1 MNGIQE
7 VSGSIPLISTN
18 HHKRMQKTVETTRFQ
33 RFFCLL
39 EKSFLGRFC
48 PLEFYSKIQGLR
60 GQKNE
65 ENQNE
70 SGRHDGRNLQ
80 GLSHFPENQRRGR
93 KDFADLFFP
102 PARRIKAY
110 GHSEGYCR
118 PEQAGLGKHDS
129 KHEGGRPFLE
139 HHKQLHPDE
148 AGKPPAAGAA
158 TPIDEKK
165 GQEAPKTP
173 ASTTP
178 KPADGKKEPEAPKAP
193 VDPLAKPTNEKKG
206 QEAPKTP
213 AGTTP
218 KPTDGKK
225 EPEAPKTPV
234 DPFAKPTNE
243 KKEPEA
249 PKTPA
254 DTPAKPADGKKEP
267 EAPKAPADPLAKPT
281 NEKKGQEAPK
291 APADTSA
298 KPADEKKGQEAPKA
312 PADTPAKP
320 ADGKKS
326 PVSDPS
332 KPKDEKEQEPRSPN
346 LRFVALSKIK
356 PLPGT
361 YVKDEPRKDYSGL
374 IADIKKNG
382 LQKPVILR
390 KSEKEDEFQLVDGF
404 HRCKALEQAGML
416 EVRADVYEISLAQA
430 SEYRKGHRDKPL
442 MPVPGKL
449 VPYPPEE
456 PAKADKAPEAPA
468 VGDEELPENLK
479 IPLTREGQPE
489 TVTTMKVAN
498 IRPFEGHPFA
508 VRDNKDMWDLVD
520 SIKKFGVLE
529 PVMVIP
535 HKDGGYE
542 MVSGHR
548 RMRACQLAGIEDIPV
563 IVRNLDRDEAII
575 SMVDSNLK
583 REEISPMEK
592 ARAYQMKTDAMKRK
606 MGRRTKEEI
615 AQDEALGIKR
625 INADEELAQ
634 QMGESPATI
643 QRYKTL
649 NKLVPELQDMVDKGK
664 IPVNTGADI
673 AQMKPKEQKVLA
685 DAIQKE
691 AKVPS
696 GTKAKE
702 LKKES
707 QAGSLTT
714 EKIVQAVAPTKREET
729 PPLKVTMLEEDLRPF
744 FPDKRTTIP
753 DVKQGIL
760 EGLKLRQ
767 TVMERQKAKA
777 AAGKTVKK
785 AETPVR

>member
-1 MNGIQE
+1 MADPKKN
-7 VSGSIPLISTN
+7 PLIGAF
-18 HHKRMQKTVETTRFQ
+18 RAPVP
-33 RFFCLL
+33 
-39 EKSFLGRFC
+39 G
-48 PLEFYSKIQGLR
+48 
-60 GQKNE
+60 
-65 ENQNE
+65 
-70 SGRHDGRNLQ
+70 
-80 GLSHFPENQRRGR
+80 
-93 KDFADLFFP
+93 AP
-102 PARRIKAY
+102 PGTPA
-110 GHSEGYCR
+110 
-118 PEQAGLGKHDS
+118 P
-129 KHEGGRPFLE
+129 P
-139 HHKQLHPDE
+139 E

-158 TPIDEKK
+158 KPIDEKK
-165 GQEAPKTP
+165 GQEAPK
-173 ASTTP
+173 A
-178 KPADGKKEPEAPKAP
+178 
-193 VDPLAKPTNEKKG
+193 
-206 QEAPKTP
+206 P

-225 EPEAPKTPV
+225 GPEAPK
-234 DPFAKPTNE
+234 A
-243 KKEPEA
+243 
-249 PKTPA
+249 PA
-254 DTPAKPADGKKEP
+254 DTSAKPADGKKEP
-267 EAPKAPADPLAKPT
+267 EAPKAPAAPLTKPT
-281 NEKKGQEAPK
+281 NEKKGQEAPKVPADTSAKPADGKKEPEAPKAPAGTTPKPTDGKKGPEAPK

-298 KPADEKKGQEAPKA
+298 KPADGKKEPEAPKAPAAPLTKPTNEKKGPEAPKA
-312 PADTPAKP
+312 PADTPAKPTNEKKGQEEPKAPTDASAKP

-332 KPKDEKEQEPRSPN
+332 KPKDEKEQEPRSPD

-416 EVRADVYEISLAQA
+416 EVRADVYEMSLAQA

-479 IPLTREGQPE
+479 IPLTKEGQPE

-548 RMRACQLAGIEDIPV
+548 RMRACQLAGIENIPV

-625 INADEELAQ
+625 MNADEELAQ
-634 QMGESPATI
+634 QVGESPATI

-649 NKLVPELQDMVDKGK
+649 NKLVPELQDLVDKGK

-691 AKVPS
+691 DKVPS

-714 EKIVQAVAPTKREET
+714 EKIEQAVAPTKREET

-767 TVMERQKAKA
+767 TVMERQKAKTA
-777 AAGKTVKK
+777 AAKK
-785 AETPVR
+785 ADTPVR

>member
-1 MNGIQE
+1 MADPKKN
-7 VSGSIPLISTN
+7 PLIGAF
-18 HHKRMQKTVETTRFQ
+18 RAPVP
-33 RFFCLL
+33 
-39 EKSFLGRFC
+39 G
-48 PLEFYSKIQGLR
+48 
-60 GQKNE
+60 
-65 ENQNE
+65 
-70 SGRHDGRNLQ
+70 
-80 GLSHFPENQRRGR
+80 
-93 KDFADLFFP
+93 AP
-102 PARRIKAY
+102 PDTPA
-110 GHSEGYCR
+110 
-118 PEQAGLGKHDS
+118 P
-129 KHEGGRPFLE
+129 P
-139 HHKQLHPDE
+139 E

-158 TPIDEKK
+158 KPIDEKK
-165 GQEAPKTP
+165 GQEAPK
-173 ASTTP
+173 A
-178 KPADGKKEPEAPKAP
+178 
-193 VDPLAKPTNEKKG
+193 
-206 QEAPKTP
+206 P

-225 EPEAPKTPV
+225 GPEAPK
-234 DPFAKPTNE
+234 AS
-243 KKEPEA
+243 
-249 PKTPA
+249 A
-254 DTPAKPADGKKEP
+254 DTSAKPADGKKEP
-267 EAPKAPADPLAKPT
+267 EAPKAPADPLTKPTNEKKGPEAPKAPADTPAKPT
-281 NEKKGQEAPK
+281 NEKKGQEEPK
-291 APADTSA
+291 APTDTS
-298 KPADEKKGQEAPKA
+298 
-312 PADTPAKP
+312 AKP

-332 KPKDEKEQEPRSPN
+332 KPKDEKEQEPRSPD

-416 EVRADVYEISLAQA
+416 EVRADVYEMSLAQA

-479 IPLTREGQPE
+479 IPLTKEGQPE

-548 RMRACQLAGIEDIPV
+548 RMRACQLAGIENIPV

-625 INADEELAQ
+625 MNADEELAQ
-634 QMGESPATI
+634 QVGESPATI

-649 NKLVPELQDMVDKGK
+649 NKLVPELQDLVDEGK

-691 AKVPS
+691 DKVPS

-714 EKIVQAVAPTKREET
+714 EKIEQAVAPTKREET

-785 AETPVR
+785 AETPTR

>member
-1 MNGIQE
+1 MADPKKN
-7 VSGSIPLISTN
+7 PLIGAF
-18 HHKRMQKTVETTRFQ
+18 RAPVP
-33 RFFCLL
+33 
-39 EKSFLGRFC
+39 G
-48 PLEFYSKIQGLR
+48 
-60 GQKNE
+60 
-65 ENQNE
+65 
-70 SGRHDGRNLQ
+70 
-80 GLSHFPENQRRGR
+80 
-93 KDFADLFFP
+93 AP
-102 PARRIKAY
+102 PDTPA
-110 GHSEGYCR
+110 
-118 PEQAGLGKHDS
+118 P
-129 KHEGGRPFLE
+129 P
-139 HHKQLHPDE
+139 E

-158 TPIDEKK
+158 KPIDEKK
-165 GQEAPKTP
+165 GQEAPKAP
-173 ASTTP
+173 AGTTP

-193 VDPLAKPTNEKKG
+193 
-206 QEAPKTP
+206 
-213 AGTTP
+213 
-218 KPTDGKK
+218 
-225 EPEAPKTPV
+225 
-234 DPFAKPTNE
+234 
-243 KKEPEA
+243 
-249 PKTPA
+249 A
-254 DTPAKPADGKKEP
+254 DTSAKPADGKKEP
-267 EAPKAPADPLAKPT
+267 EAPKAPADPLTKPT
-281 NEKKGQEAPK
+281 NEKKGPEAPK

-298 KPADEKKGQEAPKA
+298 KPADGKKEPEAPKAPADPLTKPTNEKKGPEAPKAPADTSAKPADGKKGQEAPKA
-312 PADTPAKP
+312 PADTPAKPTNEKKGQEEPKAPTDTSAKP

-332 KPKDEKEQEPRSPN
+332 KPKDEKEQEPRSPD

-416 EVRADVYEISLAQA
+416 EVRADVYEMSLAQA

-479 IPLTREGQPE
+479 IPLTKEGQPE

-548 RMRACQLAGIEDIPV
+548 RMRACQLAGIENIPV

-625 INADEELAQ
+625 MNADEELAQ

-649 NKLVPELQDMVDKGK
+649 NKLVPELQDLVDEGK

-785 AETPVR
+785 AETPTR

>member
-1 MNGIQE
+1 MADPKKN
-7 VSGSIPLISTN
+7 PLIGAF
-18 HHKRMQKTVETTRFQ
+18 RAPVP
-33 RFFCLL
+33 
-39 EKSFLGRFC
+39 G
-48 PLEFYSKIQGLR
+48 
-60 GQKNE
+60 
-65 ENQNE
+65 
-70 SGRHDGRNLQ
+70 
-80 GLSHFPENQRRGR
+80 
-93 KDFADLFFP
+93 AP
-102 PARRIKAY
+102 PGTPA
-110 GHSEGYCR
+110 
-118 PEQAGLGKHDS
+118 P
-129 KHEGGRPFLE
+129 P
-139 HHKQLHPDE
+139 E
-148 AGKPPAAGAA
+148 AGNPPAAGAA
-158 TPIDEKK
+158 KPIDEKK
-165 GQEAPKTP
+165 GQEAPK
-173 ASTTP
+173 A
-178 KPADGKKEPEAPKAP
+178 
-193 VDPLAKPTNEKKG
+193 
-206 QEAPKTP
+206 P

-225 EPEAPKTPV
+225 GPEAPK
-234 DPFAKPTNE
+234 AS
-243 KKEPEA
+243 
-249 PKTPA
+249 A
-254 DTPAKPADGKKEP
+254 DTSAKPADGKKEP
-267 EAPKAPADPLAKPT
+267 EAPKAPADPLTKPTNEKKGPEAPKAPADTPAKPT
-281 NEKKGQEAPK
+281 NEKKGQEEPK
-291 APADTSA
+291 APTDAS
-298 KPADEKKGQEAPKA
+298 
-312 PADTPAKP
+312 AKP

-332 KPKDEKEQEPRSPN
+332 KPKDEKEQEPRSPD

-416 EVRADVYEISLAQA
+416 EVRADVYEMSLAQA

-479 IPLTREGQPE
+479 IPLTKEGQPE

-548 RMRACQLAGIEDIPV
+548 RMRACQLAGIENIPV

-625 INADEELAQ
+625 MNADEELAQ
-634 QMGESPATI
+634 QVGESPATI

-649 NKLVPELQDMVDKGK
+649 NKLVPELQDLVDKGK

-691 AKVPS
+691 DKVPS

-714 EKIVQAVAPTKREET
+714 EKIEQAVAPTKREET

-767 TVMERQKAKA
+767 TVMERQKAKTA
-777 AAGKTVKK
+777 AAKK
-785 AETPVR
+785 ADTPVR

>member
-1 MNGIQE
+1 MADPKKN
-7 VSGSIPLISTN
+7 PLIGAF
-18 HHKRMQKTVETTRFQ
+18 RAPVP
-33 RFFCLL
+33 
-39 EKSFLGRFC
+39 G
-48 PLEFYSKIQGLR
+48 
-60 GQKNE
+60 
-65 ENQNE
+65 
-70 SGRHDGRNLQ
+70 
-80 GLSHFPENQRRGR
+80 
-93 KDFADLFFP
+93 AP
-102 PARRIKAY
+102 PDTPA
-110 GHSEGYCR
+110 
-118 PEQAGLGKHDS
+118 P
-129 KHEGGRPFLE
+129 P
-139 HHKQLHPDE
+139 E

-158 TPIDEKK
+158 KPIDEKK
-165 GQEAPKTP
+165 GQEAPKAP
-173 ASTTP
+173 AGTTP

-193 VDPLAKPTNEKKG
+193 
-206 QEAPKTP
+206 
-213 AGTTP
+213 
-218 KPTDGKK
+218 
-225 EPEAPKTPV
+225 
-234 DPFAKPTNE
+234 
-243 KKEPEA
+243 
-249 PKTPA
+249 A
-254 DTPAKPADGKKEP
+254 DTSAKPADGKKEP
-267 EAPKAPADPLAKPT
+267 EAPKAPAGTTPKPT
-281 NEKKGQEAPK
+281 DGKKGPEAPK

-298 KPADEKKGQEAPKA
+298 KPADGKKEPEAPTAPADPLTKPTNEKKGQEEPKA
-312 PADTPAKP
+312 PTDTSAKP

-332 KPKDEKEQEPRSPN
+332 KPKDEKEQEPRSPD

-416 EVRADVYEISLAQA
+416 EVRADVYEMSLAQA

-479 IPLTREGQPE
+479 IPLTKEGQPE

-535 HKDGGYE
+535 HKDGGSE

-548 RMRACQLAGIEDIPV
+548 RMRACQLAGIENIPV

-625 INADEELAQ
+625 MNADEELAQ
-634 QMGESPATI
+634 QVGESPATI

-649 NKLVPELQDMVDKGK
+649 NKLVPELQDLVDKGK

-691 AKVPS
+691 DKVPS

-714 EKIVQAVAPTKREET
+714 EKIEQAVAPTKREET

-767 TVMERQKAKA
+767 TVMERQKAKTA
-777 AAGKTVKK
+777 AAKK
-785 AETPVR
+785 ADTPVR

>member
-1 MNGIQE
+1 MADPKKN
-7 VSGSIPLISTN
+7 PLIGAF
-18 HHKRMQKTVETTRFQ
+18 RAPVP
-33 RFFCLL
+33 
-39 EKSFLGRFC
+39 G
-48 PLEFYSKIQGLR
+48 
-60 GQKNE
+60 
-65 ENQNE
+65 
-70 SGRHDGRNLQ
+70 
-80 GLSHFPENQRRGR
+80 
-93 KDFADLFFP
+93 AP
-102 PARRIKAY
+102 PDTPA
-110 GHSEGYCR
+110 
-118 PEQAGLGKHDS
+118 P
-129 KHEGGRPFLE
+129 P
-139 HHKQLHPDE
+139 E

-158 TPIDEKK
+158 KPIDEKK
-165 GQEAPKTP
+165 GQEAPKAP
-173 ASTTP
+173 AGTTP

-193 VDPLAKPTNEKKG
+193 ADTSAKPADGKKEP
-206 QEAPKTP
+206 EAPKAP

-225 EPEAPKTPV
+225 GPEAPK
-234 DPFAKPTNE
+234 A
-243 KKEPEA
+243 
-249 PKTPA
+249 PA
-254 DTPAKPADGKKEP
+254 DTSAKPADGKKEP
-267 EAPKAPADPLAKPT
+267 EAPKAPADPHTKPT
-281 NEKKGQEAPK
+281 NEKKGPEAPK

-298 KPADEKKGQEAPKA
+298 KPADGKKGQEAPKA
-312 PADTPAKP
+312 PADTPAKPTNEKKGQEEPKAPTDTSAKP

-332 KPKDEKEQEPRSPN
+332 KPKDEKEQEPRSPD

-416 EVRADVYEISLAQA
+416 EVRADVYEMSLAQA

-479 IPLTREGQPE
+479 IPLTKEGQPE

-548 RMRACQLAGIEDIPV
+548 RMRACQLAGIENIPV

-625 INADEELAQ
+625 MNADEELAQ

-649 NKLVPELQDMVDKGK
+649 NKLVPELQDLVDEGK

-714 EKIVQAVAPTKREET
+714 EKIVQAVAPTKREEM

-785 AETPVR
+785 AETPTR

>member
-1 MNGIQE
+1 MADPKKN
-7 VSGSIPLISTN
+7 PLIGAF
-18 HHKRMQKTVETTRFQ
+18 RAPVP
-33 RFFCLL
+33 
-39 EKSFLGRFC
+39 G
-48 PLEFYSKIQGLR
+48 
-60 GQKNE
+60 
-65 ENQNE
+65 
-70 SGRHDGRNLQ
+70 
-80 GLSHFPENQRRGR
+80 
-93 KDFADLFFP
+93 AP
-102 PARRIKAY
+102 PGTPA
-110 GHSEGYCR
+110 
-118 PEQAGLGKHDS
+118 P
-129 KHEGGRPFLE
+129 P
-139 HHKQLHPDE
+139 E
-148 AGKPPAAGAA
+148 AGKPPAAEAA
-158 TPIDEKK
+158 KPLDEKK
-165 GQEAPKTP
+165 GPEVTKAPTDAPAKPTAGKKEPETLKRSTDTP
-173 ASTTP
+173 AKPTDEKKGPENP
-178 KPADGKKEPEAPKAP
+178 KAPVDAPTKPNDGKKEPEVSKVPADTPAKPASEKNGPEAPKAP
-193 VDPLAKPTNEKKG
+193 VD
-206 QEAPKTP
+206 
-213 AGTTP
+213 
-218 KPTDGKK
+218 
-225 EPEAPKTPV
+225 
-234 DPFAKPTNE
+234 
-243 KKEPEA
+243 
-249 PKTPA
+249 
-254 DTPAKPADGKKEP
+254 
-267 EAPKAPADPLAKPT
+267 
-281 NEKKGQEAPK
+281 
-291 APADTSA
+291 TSA
-298 KPADEKKGQEAPKA
+298 KPAGDKKEPEVPKPTTDDPVKPTTEKKESSEPPKA
-312 PADTPAKP
+312 PKEEPAKP
-320 ADGKKS
+320 KEAKKAPEEKGADKK
-326 PVSDPS
+326 
-332 KPKDEKEQEPRSPN
+332 EPDKGPE

-361 YVKDEPRKDYSGL
+361 YVKDEPRKDYSSL
-374 IADIKKNG
+374 IADIQKNG
-382 LQKPVILR
+382 LKNPVILR
-390 KSEKEDEFQLVDGF
+390 QSEKEGEFQLVDGF

-416 EVRADVYEISLAQA
+416 GVRADVYEMTLVQA
-430 SEYRKGHRDKPL
+430 NEYRRGHREKPL

-456 PAKADKAPEAPA
+456 PAKADKTPEAPA
-468 VGDEELPENLK
+468 VEDEELPENLK
-479 IPLTREGQPE
+479 IPLIKEGQPE

-615 AQDEALGIKR
+615 VQDEAMGIKR
-625 INADEELAQ
+625 MNADEELAQ
-634 QMGESPATI
+634 QVGESPATI

-649 NKLVPELQDMVDKGK
+649 NKLVPELQDMVDEGK

-673 AQMKPKEQKVLA
+673 AQMKPAEQKVLA
-685 DAIQKE
+685 DVIQKE

-702 LKKES
+702 LKAES
-707 QAGSLTT
+707 KAGKLTT
-714 EKIVQAVAPTKREET
+714 EKIEQAVAPTKREEM

-767 TVMERQKAKA
+767 IALERQKAKA
-777 AAGKTVKK
+777 AAAKK
-785 AETPVR
+785 ADTPVR

>member
-1 MNGIQE
+1 MADPKKN
-7 VSGSIPLISTN
+7 PLIGAF
-18 HHKRMQKTVETTRFQ
+18 RAPVP
-33 RFFCLL
+33 
-39 EKSFLGRFC
+39 G
-48 PLEFYSKIQGLR
+48 
-60 GQKNE
+60 
-65 ENQNE
+65 
-70 SGRHDGRNLQ
+70 
-80 GLSHFPENQRRGR
+80 
-93 KDFADLFFP
+93 AP
-102 PARRIKAY
+102 PGTPA
-110 GHSEGYCR
+110 
-118 PEQAGLGKHDS
+118 P
-129 KHEGGRPFLE
+129 P
-139 HHKQLHPDE
+139 E

-158 TPIDEKK
+158 KPIDEKK
-165 GQEAPKTP
+165 GQEAPKAP
-173 ASTTP
+173 AGTTP
-178 KPADGKKEPEAPKAP
+178 KPTDGKKGPEAPKASADTSAKPADGKKEPEAPKAP
-193 VDPLAKPTNEKKG
+193 AAPLTKPTNEKKG
-206 QEAPKTP
+206 QEAPKVPADTSAKPADGKKEPEAPKAP

-225 EPEAPKTPV
+225 GPEAPK
-234 DPFAKPTNE
+234 A
-243 KKEPEA
+243 
-249 PKTPA
+249 PA
-254 DTPAKPADGKKEP
+254 DTSAKPADGKKEP
-267 EAPKAPADPLAKPT
+267 EAPKAPADPLTKPTNEKKGPEAPKAPADTPAKPT
-281 NEKKGQEAPK
+281 NEKKGQEEPK
-291 APADTSA
+291 APTDAS
-298 KPADEKKGQEAPKA
+298 
-312 PADTPAKP
+312 AKP

-332 KPKDEKEQEPRSPN
+332 KPKDEKEQEPRSPD

-416 EVRADVYEISLAQA
+416 EVRADVYEMSLAQA

-479 IPLTREGQPE
+479 IPLTKEGQPE

-548 RMRACQLAGIEDIPV
+548 RMRACQLAGIENIPV

-625 INADEELAQ
+625 MNADEELAQ
-634 QMGESPATI
+634 QVGESPATI

-649 NKLVPELQDMVDKGK
+649 NKLVPELQDLVDKGK

-691 AKVPS
+691 DKVPS

-714 EKIVQAVAPTKREET
+714 EKIEQAVAPTKREET

-767 TVMERQKAKA
+767 TVMERQKAKTA
-777 AAGKTVKK
+777 AAKK
-785 AETPVR
+785 ADTPVR

>member
-1 MNGIQE
+1 MADPKKN
-7 VSGSIPLISTN
+7 PLIGAF
-18 HHKRMQKTVETTRFQ
+18 RAPVP
-33 RFFCLL
+33 
-39 EKSFLGRFC
+39 G
-48 PLEFYSKIQGLR
+48 
-60 GQKNE
+60 
-65 ENQNE
+65 
-70 SGRHDGRNLQ
+70 
-80 GLSHFPENQRRGR
+80 
-93 KDFADLFFP
+93 AP
-102 PARRIKAY
+102 PGTPA
-110 GHSEGYCR
+110 
-118 PEQAGLGKHDS
+118 P
-129 KHEGGRPFLE
+129 P
-139 HHKQLHPDE
+139 E

-158 TPIDEKK
+158 KPIDEKK
-165 GQEAPKTP
+165 GQEAPK
-173 ASTTP
+173 A
-178 KPADGKKEPEAPKAP
+178 
-193 VDPLAKPTNEKKG
+193 
-206 QEAPKTP
+206 P

-225 EPEAPKTPV
+225 GP
-234 DPFAKPTNE
+234 
-243 KKEPEA
+243 
-249 PKTPA
+249 
-254 DTPAKPADGKKEP
+254 
-267 EAPKAPADPLAKPT
+267 
-281 NEKKGQEAPK
+281 EAPK

-298 KPADEKKGQEAPKA
+298 KPADGKKGQEAPKA
-312 PADTPAKP
+312 PADTPAKPTNEKKGQEEPKAPTDTSAKP

-332 KPKDEKEQEPRSPN
+332 KPKDEKEQEPRSPD

-416 EVRADVYEISLAQA
+416 EVRADVYEMSLAQA

-479 IPLTREGQPE
+479 IPLTKEGQPE

-548 RMRACQLAGIEDIPV
+548 RMRACQLAGIENIPV

-625 INADEELAQ
+625 MNADEELAQ
-634 QMGESPATI
+634 QVGESPATI

-649 NKLVPELQDMVDKGK
+649 NKLVPELQDLVDKGK

-691 AKVPS
+691 DKVPS

-714 EKIVQAVAPTKREET
+714 EKIEQAVAPTKREET

-767 TVMERQKAKA
+767 TVMERQKAKTA
-777 AAGKTVKK
+777 AAKK
-785 AETPVR
+785 ADTPVR

>member
-1 MNGIQE
+1 MADPKKN
-7 VSGSIPLISTN
+7 PLIGAF
-18 HHKRMQKTVETTRFQ
+18 RAPVP
-33 RFFCLL
+33 
-39 EKSFLGRFC
+39 G
-48 PLEFYSKIQGLR
+48 
-60 GQKNE
+60 
-65 ENQNE
+65 
-70 SGRHDGRNLQ
+70 
-80 GLSHFPENQRRGR
+80 
-93 KDFADLFFP
+93 AP
-102 PARRIKAY
+102 PDTPA
-110 GHSEGYCR
+110 
-118 PEQAGLGKHDS
+118 P
-129 KHEGGRPFLE
+129 P
-139 HHKQLHPDE
+139 E

-158 TPIDEKK
+158 KPIDEKK
-165 GQEAPKTP
+165 GQEAPKAP
-173 ASTTP
+173 AGTTP

-193 VDPLAKPTNEKKG
+193 ADTSAKPADGKKEP
-206 QEAPKTP
+206 EAPKAP

-225 EPEAPKTPV
+225 GPEAPK
-234 DPFAKPTNE
+234 A
-243 KKEPEA
+243 
-249 PKTPA
+249 PA
-254 DTPAKPADGKKEP
+254 DTSAKPADGKKEP
-267 EAPKAPADPLAKPT
+267 EAPKAPADPLTKPT
-281 NEKKGQEAPK
+281 NEKKGQEEPK
-291 APADTSA
+291 APTDTS
-298 KPADEKKGQEAPKA
+298 
-312 PADTPAKP
+312 AKP

-332 KPKDEKEQEPRSPN
+332 KPKDEKEQEPRSPD

-416 EVRADVYEISLAQA
+416 EVRADVYEMSLAQA

-479 IPLTREGQPE
+479 IPLTKEGQPE

-548 RMRACQLAGIEDIPV
+548 RMRACQLAGIENIPV

-625 INADEELAQ
+625 MNADEELAQ

-649 NKLVPELQDMVDKGK
+649 NKLVPELQDLVDEGK

-714 EKIVQAVAPTKREET
+714 EKIVQAVAPTKREEM

-785 AETPVR
+785 AETPTR

>member
-1 MNGIQE
+1 MADPKKN
-7 VSGSIPLISTN
+7 PLIGAF
-18 HHKRMQKTVETTRFQ
+18 RAPVP
-33 RFFCLL
+33 
-39 EKSFLGRFC
+39 G
-48 PLEFYSKIQGLR
+48 
-60 GQKNE
+60 
-65 ENQNE
+65 
-70 SGRHDGRNLQ
+70 
-80 GLSHFPENQRRGR
+80 
-93 KDFADLFFP
+93 AP
-102 PARRIKAY
+102 PGTPA
-110 GHSEGYCR
+110 
-118 PEQAGLGKHDS
+118 P
-129 KHEGGRPFLE
+129 P
-139 HHKQLHPDE
+139 E

-158 TPIDEKK
+158 KPIDEKK
-165 GQEAPKTP
+165 GQEAPKAP
-173 ASTTP
+173 AGTTP

-193 VDPLAKPTNEKKG
+193 
-206 QEAPKTP
+206 
-213 AGTTP
+213 
-218 KPTDGKK
+218 
-225 EPEAPKTPV
+225 
-234 DPFAKPTNE
+234 
-243 KKEPEA
+243 
-249 PKTPA
+249 A
-254 DTPAKPADGKKEP
+254 DTSAKPADGKKEP
-267 EAPKAPADPLAKPT
+267 EAPKAPADPLTKPTNEKKGPEAPKAPADTPAKPT
-281 NEKKGQEAPK
+281 NEKKGQEEPK
-291 APADTSA
+291 APTDAS
-298 KPADEKKGQEAPKA
+298 
-312 PADTPAKP
+312 AKP

-332 KPKDEKEQEPRSPN
+332 KPKDEKEQEPRSPD

-416 EVRADVYEISLAQA
+416 EVRADVYEMSLAQA

-479 IPLTREGQPE
+479 IPLTKEGQPE

-548 RMRACQLAGIEDIPV
+548 RMRACQLAGIENIPV

-625 INADEELAQ
+625 MNADEELAQ

-649 NKLVPELQDMVDKGK
+649 NKLVPELQDLVDEGK

-714 EKIVQAVAPTKREET
+714 EKIVQAVAPTKREEM

-785 AETPVR
+785 AETPTR

>member
-1 MNGIQE
+1 MADPKKN
-7 VSGSIPLISTN
+7 PLIGAF
-18 HHKRMQKTVETTRFQ
+18 RAPVP
-33 RFFCLL
+33 
-39 EKSFLGRFC
+39 G
-48 PLEFYSKIQGLR
+48 
-60 GQKNE
+60 
-65 ENQNE
+65 
-70 SGRHDGRNLQ
+70 
-80 GLSHFPENQRRGR
+80 
-93 KDFADLFFP
+93 AP
-102 PARRIKAY
+102 PDTPA
-110 GHSEGYCR
+110 
-118 PEQAGLGKHDS
+118 P
-129 KHEGGRPFLE
+129 P
-139 HHKQLHPDE
+139 E

-158 TPIDEKK
+158 KPIDEKK
-165 GQEAPKTP
+165 GQEAPKAP
-173 ASTTP
+173 AGTTP

-193 VDPLAKPTNEKKG
+193 
-206 QEAPKTP
+206 
-213 AGTTP
+213 
-218 KPTDGKK
+218 
-225 EPEAPKTPV
+225 
-234 DPFAKPTNE
+234 
-243 KKEPEA
+243 
-249 PKTPA
+249 A
-254 DTPAKPADGKKEP
+254 DTSAKPADGKKEP
-267 EAPKAPADPLAKPT
+267 EAPKAPAGTTPKPT
-281 NEKKGQEAPK
+281 DGKKGPEAPK

-298 KPADEKKGQEAPKA
+298 KPADGKKGQEAPKA
-312 PADTPAKP
+312 PADTPAKPTNEKKGQEEPKAPTDTSAKP

-332 KPKDEKEQEPRSPN
+332 KPKDEKEQEPRSPD

-416 EVRADVYEISLAQA
+416 EVRADVYEMSLAQA

-479 IPLTREGQPE
+479 IPLTKEGQPE

-548 RMRACQLAGIEDIPV
+548 RMRACQLAGIENIPV

-625 INADEELAQ
+625 MNADEELAQ
-634 QMGESPATI
+634 QVGESPATI

-649 NKLVPELQDMVDKGK
+649 NKLVPELQDLVDEGK

-714 EKIVQAVAPTKREET
+714 EKIVQAVAPTKREEM

-785 AETPVR
+785 AETPTR

>member
-1 MNGIQE
+1 MADPKKN
-7 VSGSIPLISTN
+7 PLIGAF
-18 HHKRMQKTVETTRFQ
+18 RAPVP
-33 RFFCLL
+33 
-39 EKSFLGRFC
+39 G
-48 PLEFYSKIQGLR
+48 
-60 GQKNE
+60 
-65 ENQNE
+65 
-70 SGRHDGRNLQ
+70 
-80 GLSHFPENQRRGR
+80 
-93 KDFADLFFP
+93 AP
-102 PARRIKAY
+102 PDTPA
-110 GHSEGYCR
+110 
-118 PEQAGLGKHDS
+118 P
-129 KHEGGRPFLE
+129 P
-139 HHKQLHPDE
+139 E

-158 TPIDEKK
+158 KPIDEKK
-165 GQEAPKTP
+165 GQEAPKAP
-173 ASTTP
+173 AGTTP

-193 VDPLAKPTNEKKG
+193 ADTSAKPADGKKGQEAPKASADTPAKPTNEKKG
-206 QEAPKTP
+206 QE
-213 AGTTP
+213 
-218 KPTDGKK
+218 
-225 EPEAPKTPV
+225 E
-234 DPFAKPTNE
+234 
-243 KKEPEA
+243 
-249 PKTPA
+249 
-254 DTPAKPADGKKEP
+254 
-267 EAPKAPADPLAKPT
+267 PKAPT
-281 NEKKGQEAPK
+281 
-291 APADTSA
+291 DTS
-298 KPADEKKGQEAPKA
+298 
-312 PADTPAKP
+312 AKP

-332 KPKDEKEQEPRSPN
+332 KPKDEKEQEPRSPD

-416 EVRADVYEISLAQA
+416 EVRADVYEMSLAQA

-479 IPLTREGQPE
+479 IPLTKEGQPE

-548 RMRACQLAGIEDIPV
+548 RMRACQLAGIENIPV

-649 NKLVPELQDMVDKGK
+649 NKLVPELQDLVDEGK

-714 EKIVQAVAPTKREET
+714 EKIVQAVAPTKREEM

-785 AETPVR
+785 AETPTR

>member
-1 MNGIQE
+1 MADPKKN
-7 VSGSIPLISTN
+7 PLIGAF
-18 HHKRMQKTVETTRFQ
+18 RAPVP
-33 RFFCLL
+33 
-39 EKSFLGRFC
+39 G
-48 PLEFYSKIQGLR
+48 
-60 GQKNE
+60 
-65 ENQNE
+65 
-70 SGRHDGRNLQ
+70 
-80 GLSHFPENQRRGR
+80 
-93 KDFADLFFP
+93 AP
-102 PARRIKAY
+102 PDTPA
-110 GHSEGYCR
+110 
-118 PEQAGLGKHDS
+118 P
-129 KHEGGRPFLE
+129 P
-139 HHKQLHPDE
+139 E

-213 AGTTP
+213 AGTIP

-615 AQDEALGIKR
+615 AQDEAMGIKR
-625 INADEELAQ
+625 MSADEELAQ
-634 QMGESPATI
+634 QVGESPATI

-649 NKLVPELQDMVDKGK
+649 NKLVPELQDLVDKGK

-691 AKVPS
+691 DKVPS

-714 EKIVQAVAPTKREET
+714 EKIEQAVAPTKREET

-777 AAGKTVKK
+777 AAGKNVKK

>member
-1 MNGIQE
+1 MADPKKN
-7 VSGSIPLISTN
+7 PLIGAF
-18 HHKRMQKTVETTRFQ
+18 RAPVP
-33 RFFCLL
+33 
-39 EKSFLGRFC
+39 G
-48 PLEFYSKIQGLR
+48 
-60 GQKNE
+60 
-65 ENQNE
+65 
-70 SGRHDGRNLQ
+70 
-80 GLSHFPENQRRGR
+80 
-93 KDFADLFFP
+93 AP
-102 PARRIKAY
+102 PDTPA
-110 GHSEGYCR
+110 
-118 PEQAGLGKHDS
+118 P
-129 KHEGGRPFLE
+129 P
-139 HHKQLHPDE
+139 E

-158 TPIDEKK
+158 KPIDEKK
-165 GQEAPKTP
+165 GQEAPKAP
-173 ASTTP
+173 AGTTP

-193 VDPLAKPTNEKKG
+193 ADTSAKPADGKKEP
-206 QEAPKTP
+206 EAPKAP

-225 EPEAPKTPV
+225 GPEAPK
-234 DPFAKPTNE
+234 A
-243 KKEPEA
+243 
-249 PKTPA
+249 PA
-254 DTPAKPADGKKEP
+254 DTSAKPADGKKEP
-267 EAPKAPADPLAKPT
+267 EAPKAPADPLTKPT
-281 NEKKGQEAPK
+281 NEKKGPEAPK

-298 KPADEKKGQEAPKA
+298 KPADGKKGQEAPKA
-312 PADTPAKP
+312 PADTPAKPTNEKKGQEEPKAPTDTSAKP

-332 KPKDEKEQEPRSPN
+332 KPKDEKEQEPRSPD

-416 EVRADVYEISLAQA
+416 EVRADVYEMSLAQA
-430 SEYRKGHRDKPL
+430 SEYSKGHRDKPL

-479 IPLTREGQPE
+479 IPLTKEGQPE

-548 RMRACQLAGIEDIPV
+548 RMRACQLAGIENIPV

-625 INADEELAQ
+625 MNADEELAQ

-649 NKLVPELQDMVDKGK
+649 NKLVPELQDLVDEGK

-714 EKIVQAVAPTKREET
+714 EKIVQAVAPTKREEM

-785 AETPVR
+785 AETPTR

>member
-1 MNGIQE
+1 MADPKKN
-7 VSGSIPLISTN
+7 PLIGAF
-18 HHKRMQKTVETTRFQ
+18 RAPVP
-33 RFFCLL
+33 
-39 EKSFLGRFC
+39 G
-48 PLEFYSKIQGLR
+48 
-60 GQKNE
+60 
-65 ENQNE
+65 
-70 SGRHDGRNLQ
+70 
-80 GLSHFPENQRRGR
+80 
-93 KDFADLFFP
+93 AP
-102 PARRIKAY
+102 PDTPA
-110 GHSEGYCR
+110 
-118 PEQAGLGKHDS
+118 P
-129 KHEGGRPFLE
+129 P
-139 HHKQLHPDE
+139 E

-158 TPIDEKK
+158 KPIDEKK
-165 GQEAPKTP
+165 GQEAPKAP
-173 ASTTP
+173 AGTTP

-193 VDPLAKPTNEKKG
+193 
-206 QEAPKTP
+206 
-213 AGTTP
+213 
-218 KPTDGKK
+218 
-225 EPEAPKTPV
+225 
-234 DPFAKPTNE
+234 
-243 KKEPEA
+243 
-249 PKTPA
+249 A
-254 DTPAKPADGKKEP
+254 DTSAKPADGKKEP
-267 EAPKAPADPLAKPT
+267 EAPKAPAGTTPKPT
-281 NEKKGQEAPK
+281 DGKKGPEAPK

-298 KPADEKKGQEAPKA
+298 KPADGKKGQEAPKA
-312 PADTPAKP
+312 PADTPAKPTNEKKGQEEPKAPTDTSAKP

-332 KPKDEKEQEPRSPN
+332 KPKDEKEQEPRSPD

-416 EVRADVYEISLAQA
+416 EVRADVYEMSLAQA

-479 IPLTREGQPE
+479 IPLTKEGQPE

-548 RMRACQLAGIEDIPV
+548 RMRACQLAGIENIPV

-625 INADEELAQ
+625 MNADEELAQ

-649 NKLVPELQDMVDKGK
+649 NKLVPELQDLVDEGK

-696 GTKAKE
+696 GTKAKK

-714 EKIVQAVAPTKREET
+714 EKIVQAVAPTKREEM

-785 AETPVR
+785 AETPTR

>member
-1 MNGIQE
+1 MVDTKKN
-7 VSGSIPLISTN
+7 PLIGAF
-18 HHKRMQKTVETTRFQ
+18 RAPVP
-33 RFFCLL
+33 
-39 EKSFLGRFC
+39 G
-48 PLEFYSKIQGLR
+48 
-60 GQKNE
+60 
-65 ENQNE
+65 
-70 SGRHDGRNLQ
+70 
-80 GLSHFPENQRRGR
+80 
-93 KDFADLFFP
+93 AP
-102 PARRIKAY
+102 PDTPAPP
-110 GHSEGYCR
+110 GTE
-118 PEQAGLGKHDS
+118 
-129 KHEGGRPFLE
+129 
-139 HHKQLHPDE
+139 
-148 AGKPPAAGAA
+148 KPPADGA
-158 TPIDEKK
+158 TKPIDEKKGPEVPKVPADTPAKSTDGKK
-165 GQEAPKTP
+165 GQEAPK
-173 ASTTP
+173 A
-178 KPADGKKEPEAPKAP
+178 PADAP
-193 VDPLAKPTNEKKG
+193 AKPTNGKKG
-206 QEAPKTP
+206 
-213 AGTTP
+213 
-218 KPTDGKK
+218 
-225 EPEAPKTPV
+225 PEAPKTP
-234 DPFAKPTNE
+234 T
-243 KKEPEA
+243 
-249 PKTPA
+249 

-267 EAPKAPADPLAKPT
+267 ETPKTPTDTPAKPDDG
-281 NEKKGQEAPK
+281 KKGP
-291 APADTSA
+291 
-298 KPADEKKGQEAPKA
+298 EAPKA

-320 ADGKKS
+320 AEGKKE
-326 PVSDPS
+326 PEAPKVPAGAPADKKQVSG
-332 KPKDEKEQEPRSPN
+332 KPRDEKGQEAPPQN

-374 IADIKKNG
+374 IADIQKNG

-390 KSEKEDEFQLVDGF
+390 KSEKEDEFQLIDGF

-416 EVRADVYEISLAQA
+416 EVRADVYEMSLAQA

-442 MPVPGKL
+442 MPIPGKL

-479 IPLTREGQPE
+479 IPLTKEGQPE

-548 RMRACQLAGIEDIPV
+548 RMRACQLAGIENIPV

-615 AQDEALGIKR
+615 AQDKSLGIKR
-625 INADEELAQ
+625 MNADEELAQ
-634 QMGESPATI
+634 QVGESPATI

-649 NKLVPELQDMVDKGK
+649 DKLVPELQDMVDVGK

-685 DAIQKE
+685 DAIAKE
-691 AKVPS
+691 GGTVPS

-707 QAGSLTT
+707 QAGNLTA
-714 EKIVQAVAPTKREET
+714 EKIEQAVAPTKREET

-767 TVMERQKAKA
+767 TVIERQKAKA
-777 AAGKTVKK
+777 AAGKNVKK

>member
-1 MNGIQE
+1 MADPKKN
-7 VSGSIPLISTN
+7 PLIGAF
-18 HHKRMQKTVETTRFQ
+18 RAPVP
-33 RFFCLL
+33 
-39 EKSFLGRFC
+39 G
-48 PLEFYSKIQGLR
+48 
-60 GQKNE
+60 
-65 ENQNE
+65 
-70 SGRHDGRNLQ
+70 
-80 GLSHFPENQRRGR
+80 
-93 KDFADLFFP
+93 AP
-102 PARRIKAY
+102 PDTPA
-110 GHSEGYCR
+110 
-118 PEQAGLGKHDS
+118 P
-129 KHEGGRPFLE
+129 P
-139 HHKQLHPDE
+139 E

-158 TPIDEKK
+158 KPIDEKK
-165 GQEAPKTP
+165 GQEAPKAP
-173 ASTTP
+173 AGTTP

-193 VDPLAKPTNEKKG
+193 ADTSAKPADGKKEP
-206 QEAPKTP
+206 EAPKAP

-225 EPEAPKTPV
+225 GPEAPK
-234 DPFAKPTNE
+234 A
-243 KKEPEA
+243 
-249 PKTPA
+249 PA
-254 DTPAKPADGKKEP
+254 DTSAKPADGKKEP
-267 EAPKAPADPLAKPT
+267 EAPKAPADPLTKPT
-281 NEKKGQEAPK
+281 NEKKGPEAPK

-298 KPADEKKGQEAPKA
+298 KPADGKKGQEAPKA
-312 PADTPAKP
+312 PADTPAKPTNEKKGQEEPKAPTDTSAKP

-332 KPKDEKEQEPRSPN
+332 KPKDEKEQEPRSPD

-416 EVRADVYEISLAQA
+416 EVRADVYEMSLAQA

-479 IPLTREGQPE
+479 IPLTKEGQPE

-548 RMRACQLAGIEDIPV
+548 RMRACQLAGIENIPV

-625 INADEELAQ
+625 MNADEELAQ

-649 NKLVPELQDMVDKGK
+649 NKLVPELQDLVDEGK

-685 DAIQKE
+685 DAIQKA

-714 EKIVQAVAPTKREET
+714 EKIVQAVAPTKREEM

-785 AETPVR
+785 AETPTR

>member
-1 MNGIQE
+1 MADPKKN
-7 VSGSIPLISTN
+7 PLIGAF
-18 HHKRMQKTVETTRFQ
+18 RAPVP
-33 RFFCLL
+33 
-39 EKSFLGRFC
+39 G
-48 PLEFYSKIQGLR
+48 
-60 GQKNE
+60 
-65 ENQNE
+65 
-70 SGRHDGRNLQ
+70 
-80 GLSHFPENQRRGR
+80 
-93 KDFADLFFP
+93 AP
-102 PARRIKAY
+102 PGTPA
-110 GHSEGYCR
+110 
-118 PEQAGLGKHDS
+118 P
-129 KHEGGRPFLE
+129 P
-139 HHKQLHPDE
+139 E

-158 TPIDEKK
+158 KPIDEKK
-165 GQEAPKTP
+165 GQEAPK
-173 ASTTP
+173 A
-178 KPADGKKEPEAPKAP
+178 
-193 VDPLAKPTNEKKG
+193 
-206 QEAPKTP
+206 P

-225 EPEAPKTPV
+225 GP
-234 DPFAKPTNE
+234 
-243 KKEPEA
+243 
-249 PKTPA
+249 
-254 DTPAKPADGKKEP
+254 
-267 EAPKAPADPLAKPT
+267 
-281 NEKKGQEAPK
+281 EAPK

-298 KPADEKKGQEAPKA
+298 KPADGKKGQEAPKA
-312 PADTPAKP
+312 PADTPAKPTNEKKGQEEPKAPTDTSAKP

-332 KPKDEKEQEPRSPN
+332 KPKDEKEQEPRSPD

-416 EVRADVYEISLAQA
+416 EVRADVYEMSLAQA

-479 IPLTREGQPE
+479 IPLTKEGQPE

-548 RMRACQLAGIEDIPV
+548 RMRACQLAGIENIPV

-625 INADEELAQ
+625 MNADEELAQ
-634 QMGESPATI
+634 QVGESPATI

-649 NKLVPELQDMVDKGK
+649 NKLVPELQDLVDEGK

-714 EKIVQAVAPTKREET
+714 EKIVQAVAPTKREEM

-785 AETPVR
+785 AETPTR

>member
-1 MNGIQE
+1 MADPKKN
-7 VSGSIPLISTN
+7 PLIGAF
-18 HHKRMQKTVETTRFQ
+18 RAPVP
-33 RFFCLL
+33 
-39 EKSFLGRFC
+39 G
-48 PLEFYSKIQGLR
+48 
-60 GQKNE
+60 
-65 ENQNE
+65 
-70 SGRHDGRNLQ
+70 
-80 GLSHFPENQRRGR
+80 
-93 KDFADLFFP
+93 AP
-102 PARRIKAY
+102 PGTPA
-110 GHSEGYCR
+110 
-118 PEQAGLGKHDS
+118 P
-129 KHEGGRPFLE
+129 P
-139 HHKQLHPDE
+139 E

-158 TPIDEKK
+158 KPIDEKK
-165 GQEAPKTP
+165 GQEAPKAP
-173 ASTTP
+173 AGTTP

-193 VDPLAKPTNEKKG
+193 ADTSAKPADGKKEP
-206 QEAPKTP
+206 EAPKAP

-225 EPEAPKTPV
+225 GPEAPK
-234 DPFAKPTNE
+234 A
-243 KKEPEA
+243 
-249 PKTPA
+249 PA
-254 DTPAKPADGKKEP
+254 DTSAKPADGKKEP
-267 EAPKAPADPLAKPT
+267 EAPKAPADPLTKPT
-281 NEKKGQEAPK
+281 NEKKGPEAPK

-298 KPADEKKGQEAPKA
+298 KPADGKKGQEAPKA
-312 PADTPAKP
+312 PADTPAKPTNEKKGQEEPKAPTDTSAKP

-332 KPKDEKEQEPRSPN
+332 KPKDEKEQEPRSPD

-416 EVRADVYEISLAQA
+416 EVRADVYEMSLAQA

-479 IPLTREGQPE
+479 IPLTKEGQPE

-548 RMRACQLAGIEDIPV
+548 RMRACQLAGIENIPV

-625 INADEELAQ
+625 MNADEELAQ

-649 NKLVPELQDMVDKGK
+649 NKLVPELQDLVDEGK

-714 EKIVQAVAPTKREET
+714 EKIVQAVAPTKREEM

-785 AETPVR
+785 AETPTR

>member
-1 MNGIQE
+1 MADPKKN
-7 VSGSIPLISTN
+7 PLIGAF
-18 HHKRMQKTVETTRFQ
+18 RAPVP
-33 RFFCLL
+33 
-39 EKSFLGRFC
+39 G
-48 PLEFYSKIQGLR
+48 
-60 GQKNE
+60 
-65 ENQNE
+65 
-70 SGRHDGRNLQ
+70 
-80 GLSHFPENQRRGR
+80 
-93 KDFADLFFP
+93 AP
-102 PARRIKAY
+102 PDTPA
-110 GHSEGYCR
+110 
-118 PEQAGLGKHDS
+118 P
-129 KHEGGRPFLE
+129 P
-139 HHKQLHPDE
+139 E

-158 TPIDEKK
+158 KPIDEKK
-165 GQEAPKTP
+165 GQEAPKAP
-173 ASTTP
+173 AGTTP

-193 VDPLAKPTNEKKG
+193 
-206 QEAPKTP
+206 
-213 AGTTP
+213 
-218 KPTDGKK
+218 
-225 EPEAPKTPV
+225 
-234 DPFAKPTNE
+234 
-243 KKEPEA
+243 
-249 PKTPA
+249 A
-254 DTPAKPADGKKEP
+254 DTSAKPADGKKEP
-267 EAPKAPADPLAKPT
+267 EAPKAPAGTTPKPT
-281 NEKKGQEAPK
+281 DGKKGPEAPK

-298 KPADEKKGQEAPKA
+298 KPADGKKGQEAPKA
-312 PADTPAKP
+312 PADTPAKPTNEKKGQEEPKAPTDTSAKP

-332 KPKDEKEQEPRSPN
+332 KPKDEKEQEPRSPD

-416 EVRADVYEISLAQA
+416 EVRADVYEMSLAQA
-430 SEYRKGHRDKPL
+430 SEYHKGHRDKPL

-479 IPLTREGQPE
+479 IPLTKEGQPE

-548 RMRACQLAGIEDIPV
+548 RMRACQLAGIENIPV

-625 INADEELAQ
+625 MNADEELAQ

-649 NKLVPELQDMVDKGK
+649 NKLVPELQDLVDEGK

-785 AETPVR
+785 AETPTR

>member
-1 MNGIQE
+1 MADPKKN
-7 VSGSIPLISTN
+7 PLIGAF
-18 HHKRMQKTVETTRFQ
+18 RAPVP
-33 RFFCLL
+33 
-39 EKSFLGRFC
+39 G
-48 PLEFYSKIQGLR
+48 
-60 GQKNE
+60 
-65 ENQNE
+65 
-70 SGRHDGRNLQ
+70 
-80 GLSHFPENQRRGR
+80 
-93 KDFADLFFP
+93 AP
-102 PARRIKAY
+102 PGTPA
-110 GHSEGYCR
+110 
-118 PEQAGLGKHDS
+118 P
-129 KHEGGRPFLE
+129 P
-139 HHKQLHPDE
+139 E

-158 TPIDEKK
+158 KPIDEKK
-165 GQEAPKTP
+165 GQEAPKAP
-173 ASTTP
+173 AGTTP

-193 VDPLAKPTNEKKG
+193 ADTSAKPADGKKEPEAPKAPAGTTPKPTDGKKGPEAPKASADTSAKPADGKKEPEAPKAPAAPLTKPTNEKKG
-206 QEAPKTP
+206 QEAPKVPADTSAKPADGKKEPEAPKAP

-225 EPEAPKTPV
+225 GPEAPK
-234 DPFAKPTNE
+234 A
-243 KKEPEA
+243 
-249 PKTPA
+249 PA
-254 DTPAKPADGKKEP
+254 DTSAKPADGKKEP
-267 EAPKAPADPLAKPT
+267 EAPKAPADPLTKPTNEKKGPEAPKAPADTPAKPT
-281 NEKKGQEAPK
+281 NEKKGQEEPK
-291 APADTSA
+291 APTDAS
-298 KPADEKKGQEAPKA
+298 
-312 PADTPAKP
+312 AKP

-332 KPKDEKEQEPRSPN
+332 KPKDEKEQEPRSPD

-416 EVRADVYEISLAQA
+416 EVRADVYEMSLAQA

-479 IPLTREGQPE
+479 IPLTKEGQPE

-548 RMRACQLAGIEDIPV
+548 RMRACQLAGIENIPV

-625 INADEELAQ
+625 MNADEELAQ

-649 NKLVPELQDMVDKGK
+649 NKLVPELQDLVDEGK

-714 EKIVQAVAPTKREET
+714 EKIVQAVAPTKREEM

-785 AETPVR
+785 AETPTR

>member
-1 MNGIQE
+1 MADPKKN
-7 VSGSIPLISTN
+7 PLIGAF
-18 HHKRMQKTVETTRFQ
+18 RAPVP
-33 RFFCLL
+33 
-39 EKSFLGRFC
+39 G
-48 PLEFYSKIQGLR
+48 
-60 GQKNE
+60 
-65 ENQNE
+65 
-70 SGRHDGRNLQ
+70 
-80 GLSHFPENQRRGR
+80 
-93 KDFADLFFP
+93 AP
-102 PARRIKAY
+102 PDTPA
-110 GHSEGYCR
+110 
-118 PEQAGLGKHDS
+118 P
-129 KHEGGRPFLE
+129 P
-139 HHKQLHPDE
+139 E

-158 TPIDEKK
+158 KPIDEKK
-165 GQEAPKTP
+165 GQEAPK
-173 ASTTP
+173 A
-178 KPADGKKEPEAPKAP
+178 
-193 VDPLAKPTNEKKG
+193 
-206 QEAPKTP
+206 P

-225 EPEAPKTPV
+225 GPEAPK
-234 DPFAKPTNE
+234 A
-243 KKEPEA
+243 
-249 PKTPA
+249 PA
-254 DTPAKPADGKKEP
+254 DTSAKPADGKKEP
-267 EAPKAPADPLAKPT
+267 EAPKAPAAPLTKPT
-281 NEKKGQEAPK
+281 NEKKGPEAPK

-298 KPADEKKGQEAPKA
+298 KPADGKKGQEAPKA
-312 PADTPAKP
+312 PADTPAKPTNEKKGQEEPKAPTDTSAKP

-332 KPKDEKEQEPRSPN
+332 KPKDEKEQEPRSPD

-416 EVRADVYEISLAQA
+416 EVRADVYEMSLAQA

-479 IPLTREGQPE
+479 IPLTKEGQPE

-548 RMRACQLAGIEDIPV
+548 RMRACQLAGIENIPV

-625 INADEELAQ
+625 MNADEELAQ

-649 NKLVPELQDMVDKGK
+649 NKLVPELQDLVDEGK

-714 EKIVQAVAPTKREET
+714 EKIVQAVAPTKREEM

-785 AETPVR
+785 AETPTR

>member
-1 MNGIQE
+1 MADPKKN
-7 VSGSIPLISTN
+7 PLIGAF
-18 HHKRMQKTVETTRFQ
+18 RAPVP
-33 RFFCLL
+33 
-39 EKSFLGRFC
+39 G
-48 PLEFYSKIQGLR
+48 
-60 GQKNE
+60 
-65 ENQNE
+65 
-70 SGRHDGRNLQ
+70 
-80 GLSHFPENQRRGR
+80 
-93 KDFADLFFP
+93 AP
-102 PARRIKAY
+102 PDTPA
-110 GHSEGYCR
+110 
-118 PEQAGLGKHDS
+118 P
-129 KHEGGRPFLE
+129 P
-139 HHKQLHPDE
+139 E

-158 TPIDEKK
+158 KPIDEKK
-165 GQEAPKTP
+165 GQEAPKAP
-173 ASTTP
+173 AGTTP

-193 VDPLAKPTNEKKG
+193 
-206 QEAPKTP
+206 
-213 AGTTP
+213 
-218 KPTDGKK
+218 
-225 EPEAPKTPV
+225 
-234 DPFAKPTNE
+234 
-243 KKEPEA
+243 
-249 PKTPA
+249 
-254 DTPAKPADGKKEP
+254 
-267 EAPKAPADPLAKPT
+267 
-281 NEKKGQEAPK
+281 
-291 APADTSA
+291 ADTSA
-298 KPADEKKGQEAPKA
+298 KPADGKKGQEAPKA
-312 PADTPAKP
+312 PADTPAKPTNEKKGQEEPKAPTDTSAKP

-332 KPKDEKEQEPRSPN
+332 KPKDEKEQEPRSPD

-416 EVRADVYEISLAQA
+416 EVRADVYEMSLAQA

-479 IPLTREGQPE
+479 IPLTKEGQPE

-548 RMRACQLAGIEDIPV
+548 RMRACQLAGIENIPV

-625 INADEELAQ
+625 MNADEELAQ

-649 NKLVPELQDMVDKGK
+649 NKLVPELQDLVDKGK

-714 EKIVQAVAPTKREET
+714 EKIEQAVAPTKREET

-767 TVMERQKAKA
+767 TVMERQKAKTA
-777 AAGKTVKK
+777 AAKK
-785 AETPVR
+785 ADTPVR

>member
-1 MNGIQE
+1 MADPKKN
-7 VSGSIPLISTN
+7 PLIGAF
-18 HHKRMQKTVETTRFQ
+18 RAPVP
-33 RFFCLL
+33 
-39 EKSFLGRFC
+39 G
-48 PLEFYSKIQGLR
+48 
-60 GQKNE
+60 
-65 ENQNE
+65 
-70 SGRHDGRNLQ
+70 
-80 GLSHFPENQRRGR
+80 
-93 KDFADLFFP
+93 AP
-102 PARRIKAY
+102 PDTPA
-110 GHSEGYCR
+110 
-118 PEQAGLGKHDS
+118 P
-129 KHEGGRPFLE
+129 P
-139 HHKQLHPDE
+139 E

-158 TPIDEKK
+158 KPIDEKK
-165 GQEAPKTP
+165 GQEAPKAP
-173 ASTTP
+173 AGTTP
-178 KPADGKKEPEAPKAP
+178 KPADGKKVPEAPKAPADTSAKPADGKKEPEAPKAP
-193 VDPLAKPTNEKKG
+193 
-206 QEAPKTP
+206 

-225 EPEAPKTPV
+225 GPEAPK
-234 DPFAKPTNE
+234 A
-243 KKEPEA
+243 
-249 PKTPA
+249 PA
-254 DTPAKPADGKKEP
+254 DTSAKPADGKKEP
-267 EAPKAPADPLAKPT
+267 EAPKAPADPLTKPT
-281 NEKKGQEAPK
+281 NEKKGPEAPK

-298 KPADEKKGQEAPKA
+298 KPADGKKGQEAPKA
-312 PADTPAKP
+312 PADTPAKPTNEKKGQEEPKAPTDTSAKP

-332 KPKDEKEQEPRSPN
+332 KPKDEKEQEPRSPD

-416 EVRADVYEISLAQA
+416 EVRADVYEMSLAQA

-479 IPLTREGQPE
+479 IPLTKEGQPE

-548 RMRACQLAGIEDIPV
+548 RMRACQLAGIENIPV

-625 INADEELAQ
+625 MNADEELAQ

-649 NKLVPELQDMVDKGK
+649 NKLVPELQDLVDEGK

-714 EKIVQAVAPTKREET
+714 EKIVQAVAPTKREEM

-785 AETPVR
+785 AETPTR

>member
-1 MNGIQE
+1 MADPKKN
-7 VSGSIPLISTN
+7 PLIGAF
-18 HHKRMQKTVETTRFQ
+18 RAPVP
-33 RFFCLL
+33 
-39 EKSFLGRFC
+39 G
-48 PLEFYSKIQGLR
+48 
-60 GQKNE
+60 
-65 ENQNE
+65 
-70 SGRHDGRNLQ
+70 
-80 GLSHFPENQRRGR
+80 
-93 KDFADLFFP
+93 AP
-102 PARRIKAY
+102 PDTPA
-110 GHSEGYCR
+110 
-118 PEQAGLGKHDS
+118 P
-129 KHEGGRPFLE
+129 P
-139 HHKQLHPDE
+139 E

-158 TPIDEKK
+158 KPIDEKK
-165 GQEAPKTP
+165 GQEAPK
-173 ASTTP
+173 A
-178 KPADGKKEPEAPKAP
+178 
-193 VDPLAKPTNEKKG
+193 
-206 QEAPKTP
+206 P

-225 EPEAPKTPV
+225 GPEAPK
-234 DPFAKPTNE
+234 A
-243 KKEPEA
+243 
-249 PKTPA
+249 PA
-254 DTPAKPADGKKEP
+254 DTSAKPADGKKEP
-267 EAPKAPADPLAKPT
+267 EAPKAPADPLTKPTNEKKGPEAPKAPADTPAKPT
-281 NEKKGQEAPK
+281 NEKKGQEEPK
-291 APADTSA
+291 APTDTS
-298 KPADEKKGQEAPKA
+298 
-312 PADTPAKP
+312 AKP

-332 KPKDEKEQEPRSPN
+332 KPKDEKEQEPRSPD

-416 EVRADVYEISLAQA
+416 EVRADVYEMSLAQA

-479 IPLTREGQPE
+479 IPLTKEGQPE

-548 RMRACQLAGIEDIPV
+548 RMRACQLAGIENIPV

-625 INADEELAQ
+625 MNADEELAQ

-649 NKLVPELQDMVDKGK
+649 NKLVPELQDLVDEGK

-714 EKIVQAVAPTKREET
+714 EKIVQAVAPTKREEM

-767 TVMERQKAKA
+767 TVMERQKAKTA
-777 AAGKTVKK
+777 AAKK
-785 AETPVR
+785 ADTPVR

>member
-1 MNGIQE
+1 MADPKKN
-7 VSGSIPLISTN
+7 PLIGAF
-18 HHKRMQKTVETTRFQ
+18 RAPVP
-33 RFFCLL
+33 
-39 EKSFLGRFC
+39 G
-48 PLEFYSKIQGLR
+48 
-60 GQKNE
+60 
-65 ENQNE
+65 
-70 SGRHDGRNLQ
+70 
-80 GLSHFPENQRRGR
+80 
-93 KDFADLFFP
+93 AP
-102 PARRIKAY
+102 PGTPA
-110 GHSEGYCR
+110 
-118 PEQAGLGKHDS
+118 P
-129 KHEGGRPFLE
+129 P
-139 HHKQLHPDE
+139 E

-158 TPIDEKK
+158 KPIDEKK
-165 GQEAPKTP
+165 GQEAPKAP
-173 ASTTP
+173 AGTTP
-178 KPADGKKEPEAPKAP
+178 KPTDGKKGPEAPKASADTSAKPADGKKEPEAPKAP
-193 VDPLAKPTNEKKG
+193 
-206 QEAPKTP
+206 

-225 EPEAPKTPV
+225 GPEAPK
-234 DPFAKPTNE
+234 AS
-243 KKEPEA
+243 
-249 PKTPA
+249 A
-254 DTPAKPADGKKEP
+254 DTSAKPADGKKEP
-267 EAPKAPADPLAKPT
+267 EAPKAPADPLTKPTNEKKGPEAPKAPADTPAKPT
-281 NEKKGQEAPK
+281 NEKKGQEEPK
-291 APADTSA
+291 APTDAS
-298 KPADEKKGQEAPKA
+298 
-312 PADTPAKP
+312 AKP

-332 KPKDEKEQEPRSPN
+332 KPKDEKEQEPRSPD

-416 EVRADVYEISLAQA
+416 EVRADVYEMSLAQA

-479 IPLTREGQPE
+479 IPLTKEGQPE

-548 RMRACQLAGIEDIPV
+548 RMRACQLAGIENIPV

-625 INADEELAQ
+625 MNADEELAQ
-634 QMGESPATI
+634 QVGESPATI

-649 NKLVPELQDMVDKGK
+649 NKLVPELQDLVDKGK

-691 AKVPS
+691 DKVPS

-714 EKIVQAVAPTKREET
+714 EKIEQAVAPTKREET

-767 TVMERQKAKA
+767 TVMERQKAKTA
-777 AAGKTVKK
+777 AAKK
-785 AETPVR
+785 ADTPVR

>member
-1 MNGIQE
+1 MADPKKN
-7 VSGSIPLISTN
+7 PLIGAF
-18 HHKRMQKTVETTRFQ
+18 RAPVP
-33 RFFCLL
+33 
-39 EKSFLGRFC
+39 G
-48 PLEFYSKIQGLR
+48 
-60 GQKNE
+60 
-65 ENQNE
+65 
-70 SGRHDGRNLQ
+70 
-80 GLSHFPENQRRGR
+80 
-93 KDFADLFFP
+93 AP
-102 PARRIKAY
+102 PDTPA
-110 GHSEGYCR
+110 
-118 PEQAGLGKHDS
+118 P
-129 KHEGGRPFLE
+129 P
-139 HHKQLHPDE
+139 E

-158 TPIDEKK
+158 KPIDEKK
-165 GQEAPKTP
+165 GQEAPKAP
-173 ASTTP
+173 VSTTP

-213 AGTTP
+213 AGTIP
-218 KPTDGKK
+218 KPT
-225 EPEAPKTPV
+225 
-234 DPFAKPTNE
+234 
-243 KKEPEA
+243 
-249 PKTPA
+249 
-254 DTPAKPADGKKEP
+254 DGKKEP
-267 EAPKAPADPLAKPT
+267 EAPKAPADPLTKPT
-281 NEKKGQEAPK
+281 NEKKGPEAPK

-298 KPADEKKGQEAPKA
+298 KPADGKKGQEAPKA
-312 PADTPAKP
+312 PADTPAKPTNEKKGQEEPKAPTDTSAKP

-332 KPKDEKEQEPRSPN
+332 KPKDEKEQEPRSPD

-416 EVRADVYEISLAQA
+416 EVRADVYEMSLAQA

-479 IPLTREGQPE
+479 IPLTKEGQPE

-548 RMRACQLAGIEDIPV
+548 RMRACQLAGIENIPV

-625 INADEELAQ
+625 MNADEELAQ

-649 NKLVPELQDMVDKGK
+649 NKLVPELQDLVDKGK

-691 AKVPS
+691 DKVPS

-714 EKIVQAVAPTKREET
+714 EKIVQAVAPTKREEM

>member
-1 MNGIQE
+1 MADPKKN
-7 VSGSIPLISTN
+7 PLIGAFRTPVPG
-18 HHKRMQKTVETTRFQ
+18 T
-33 RFFCLL
+33 
-39 EKSFLGRFC
+39 
-48 PLEFYSKIQGLR
+48 PP
-60 GQKNE
+60 
-65 ENQNE
+65 
-70 SGRHDGRNLQ
+70 
-80 GLSHFPENQRRGR
+80 SHP
-93 KDFADLFFP
+93 AP
-102 PARRIKAY
+102 PADQPPEPPKVPADTPTK
-110 GHSEGYCR
+110 SAEG
-118 PEQAGLGKHDS
+118 
-129 KHEGGRPFLE
+129 
-139 HHKQLHPDE
+139 
-148 AGKPPAAGAA
+148 
-158 TPIDEKK
+158 KK
-165 GQEAPKTP
+165 ESEAPKVPADAPAKPVDGKKVPEPSKVPADTPIKPAEGKKEPEAPKVPADAPAKSVDGKKVPERPKAPVDTP
-173 ASTTP
+173 AKSVDRKKVPEPSKVPADTTP
-178 KPADGKKEPEAPKAP
+178 KSADGKKEPEAPKP
-193 VDPLAKPTNEKKG
+193 PL
-206 QEAPKTP
+206 
-213 AGTTP
+213 
-218 KPTDGKK
+218 
-225 EPEAPKTPV
+225 
-234 DPFAKPTNE
+234 
-243 KKEPEA
+243 
-249 PKTPA
+249 
-254 DTPAKPADGKKEP
+254 DTPAKPA
-267 EAPKAPADPLAKPT
+267 

-291 APADTSA
+291 APADPPA
-298 KPADEKKGQEAPKA
+298 KPTSEKKGQEKPKA
-312 PADTPAKP
+312 PADTSAKP

-332 KPKDEKEQEPRSPN
+332 KPKDKKEQEASKVTADTPANPKEQESRSPD

-382 LQKPVILR
+382 LQKPIILR
-390 KSEKEDEFQLVDGF
+390 KSEKEGEFQLVDGF

-416 EVRADVYEISLAQA
+416 EVRADVYEMTLAQA
-430 SEYRKGHRDKPL
+430 SEYRRGHRDKPL

-456 PAKADKAPEAPA
+456 PAKADKTPEAPA
-468 VGDEELPENLK
+468 VEDEELPENLK
-479 IPLTREGQPE
+479 IPLTKEGQPE

-606 MGRRTKEEI
+606 TGRRTKEEI
-615 AQDEALGIKR
+615 AQDEAMGIKR
-625 INADEELAQ
+625 MNADEELAQ
-634 QMGESPATI
+634 QVGESPATI

-649 NKLVPELQDMVDKGK
+649 NKLVPELQDMVDEGK

-673 AQMKPKEQKVLA
+673 AQMKPAEQKVLA

-702 LKKES
+702 LKAES
-707 QAGSLTT
+707 KAGKLTT
-714 EKIVQAVAPTKREET
+714 EKIEQAVAPTKREEM

-767 TVMERQKAKA
+767 IALERQKAKA
-777 AAGKTVKK
+777 ATAKK
-785 AETPVR
+785 ADTPAR

>member
-1 MNGIQE
+1 MADPKKN
-7 VSGSIPLISTN
+7 PLIGAF
-18 HHKRMQKTVETTRFQ
+18 RAPVP
-33 RFFCLL
+33 
-39 EKSFLGRFC
+39 G
-48 PLEFYSKIQGLR
+48 
-60 GQKNE
+60 
-65 ENQNE
+65 
-70 SGRHDGRNLQ
+70 
-80 GLSHFPENQRRGR
+80 
-93 KDFADLFFP
+93 AP
-102 PARRIKAY
+102 PDTPA
-110 GHSEGYCR
+110 
-118 PEQAGLGKHDS
+118 P
-129 KHEGGRPFLE
+129 P
-139 HHKQLHPDE
+139 E

-158 TPIDEKK
+158 KPIDEKK
-165 GQEAPKTP
+165 GQEAPK
-173 ASTTP
+173 A
-178 KPADGKKEPEAPKAP
+178 
-193 VDPLAKPTNEKKG
+193 
-206 QEAPKTP
+206 P

-234 DPFAKPTNE
+234 DPFAKP
-243 KKEPEA
+243 A
-249 PKTPA
+249 
-254 DTPAKPADGKKEP
+254 
-267 EAPKAPADPLAKPT
+267 

-298 KPADEKKGQEAPKA
+298 KPADGKKGQEAPKA
-312 PADTPAKP
+312 PADTPAKPTNEKKGQEEPKAPTDTSAKP

-332 KPKDEKEQEPRSPN
+332 KPKDEKEREPRSPD

-416 EVRADVYEISLAQA
+416 EVRADVYEMSLAQA

-479 IPLTREGQPE
+479 IPLTKEGQPE

-548 RMRACQLAGIEDIPV
+548 RMRACQLAGIENIPV

-625 INADEELAQ
+625 MNADEELAQ

-649 NKLVPELQDMVDKGK
+649 NKLVPELQNMVDEGK

-714 EKIVQAVAPTKREET
+714 EKIVQAVAPTKREEM

-777 AAGKTVKK
+777 AAGKSVKK
-785 AETPVR
+785 AEAPVR

>member
-1 MNGIQE
+1 MADPKKN
-7 VSGSIPLISTN
+7 PLIGAFRTPVPG
-18 HHKRMQKTVETTRFQ
+18 T
-33 RFFCLL
+33 
-39 EKSFLGRFC
+39 
-48 PLEFYSKIQGLR
+48 PP
-60 GQKNE
+60 
-65 ENQNE
+65 
-70 SGRHDGRNLQ
+70 
-80 GLSHFPENQRRGR
+80 SHP
-93 KDFADLFFP
+93 AP
-102 PARRIKAY
+102 PADQP
-110 GHSEGYCR
+110 
-118 PEQAGLGKHDS
+118 PE
-129 KHEGGRPFLE
+129 
-139 HHKQLHPDE
+139 
-148 AGKPPAAGAA
+148 
-158 TPIDEKK
+158 TPKVPVD
-165 GQEAPKTP
+165 TP
-173 ASTTP
+173 T
-178 KPADGKKEPEAPKAP
+178 KPADGKKEPEAPKVPADAP
-193 VDPLAKPTNEKKG
+193 AKSV
-206 QEAPKTP
+206 
-213 AGTTP
+213 
-218 KPTDGKK
+218 DGKK
-225 EPEAPKTPV
+225 VPERPKAPV
-234 DPFAKPTNE
+234 
-243 KKEPEA
+243 
-249 PKTPA
+249 
-254 DTPAKPADGKKEP
+254 DTPAKSVDRKKVPEPSKVPADTTPKSADGKKEP
-267 EAPKAPADPLAKPT
+267 EAPKPPLDTPAKPA

-291 APADTSA
+291 APADPPA
-298 KPADEKKGQEAPKA
+298 KPTSEKKGQEKPKA
-312 PADTPAKP
+312 PVDTSAKP

-332 KPKDEKEQEPRSPN
+332 KPKDEKEQEASKVTADTPANPKEQESRSPD
-346 LRFVALSKIK
+346 LRFVALSKII

-382 LQKPVILR
+382 LQKPIILR
-390 KSEKEDEFQLVDGF
+390 KSEKEGEFQLVDGF

-416 EVRADVYEISLAQA
+416 EVRADVYEMTLAQA
-430 SEYRKGHRDKPL
+430 SEYRRGHRDKPL

-456 PAKADKAPEAPA
+456 PAKADKAPEPPA
-468 VGDEELPENLK
+468 GKELEDEELPKDLK
-479 IPLTREGQPE
+479 IPLTKEGQPE

-520 SIKKFGVLE
+520 SIKKFGVLG

-615 AQDEALGIKR
+615 AQDEAMGIKR
-625 INADEELAQ
+625 MNADEELAQ
-634 QMGESPATI
+634 QVGESPATI

-649 NKLVPELQDMVDKGK
+649 NKLVPELQDMVDEGK

-673 AQMKPKEQKVLA
+673 AQMKPAEQKVLA

-702 LKKES
+702 LKAES
-707 QAGSLTT
+707 KAGKLTT
-714 EKIVQAVAPTKREET
+714 EKIEQAVAPTKREEM

-767 TVMERQKAKA
+767 IALERQKAKA
-777 AAGKTVKK
+777 VTAKK
-785 AETPVR
+785 ADTPVR

>member
-1 MNGIQE
+1 MADPKKN
-7 VSGSIPLISTN
+7 PLIGAF
-18 HHKRMQKTVETTRFQ
+18 RAPVP
-33 RFFCLL
+33 
-39 EKSFLGRFC
+39 G
-48 PLEFYSKIQGLR
+48 
-60 GQKNE
+60 
-65 ENQNE
+65 
-70 SGRHDGRNLQ
+70 
-80 GLSHFPENQRRGR
+80 
-93 KDFADLFFP
+93 AP
-102 PARRIKAY
+102 PDTPA
-110 GHSEGYCR
+110 
-118 PEQAGLGKHDS
+118 P
-129 KHEGGRPFLE
+129 P
-139 HHKQLHPDE
+139 E

-158 TPIDEKK
+158 KPIDEKK
-165 GQEAPKTP
+165 GQEAPKAP
-173 ASTTP
+173 AGTTP

-193 VDPLAKPTNEKKG
+193 
-206 QEAPKTP
+206 
-213 AGTTP
+213 
-218 KPTDGKK
+218 
-225 EPEAPKTPV
+225 
-234 DPFAKPTNE
+234 
-243 KKEPEA
+243 
-249 PKTPA
+249 A
-254 DTPAKPADGKKEP
+254 DTSAKPADGKKEP
-267 EAPKAPADPLAKPT
+267 EAPKAPADPITKPT
-281 NEKKGQEAPK
+281 NEKKGPEAPK

-298 KPADEKKGQEAPKA
+298 KPADGKKEPEAPKAPADPITKPTNEKKGPEAPKAPADTSAKPADGKKGQEAPKA
-312 PADTPAKP
+312 PADTPAKPTNEKKGQEEPKAPTDTSAKP

-332 KPKDEKEQEPRSPN
+332 KPKDEKEQEPRSPD

-416 EVRADVYEISLAQA
+416 EVRADVYEMSLAQA

-479 IPLTREGQPE
+479 IPLTKEGQPE

-548 RMRACQLAGIEDIPV
+548 RMRACQLAGIENIPV

-625 INADEELAQ
+625 MNADEELAQ

-649 NKLVPELQDMVDKGK
+649 NKLVPELQDLVDEGK

-714 EKIVQAVAPTKREET
+714 EKIVQAVAPTKREEM

-785 AETPVR
+785 AETPTR

>member
-1 MNGIQE
+1 MADPKKN
-7 VSGSIPLISTN
+7 PLIGAF
-18 HHKRMQKTVETTRFQ
+18 RAPVP
-33 RFFCLL
+33 
-39 EKSFLGRFC
+39 G
-48 PLEFYSKIQGLR
+48 
-60 GQKNE
+60 
-65 ENQNE
+65 
-70 SGRHDGRNLQ
+70 
-80 GLSHFPENQRRGR
+80 
-93 KDFADLFFP
+93 AP
-102 PARRIKAY
+102 PDTPA
-110 GHSEGYCR
+110 
-118 PEQAGLGKHDS
+118 P
-129 KHEGGRPFLE
+129 P
-139 HHKQLHPDE
+139 E

-158 TPIDEKK
+158 KPIDEKK
-165 GQEAPKTP
+165 GQEAPK
-173 ASTTP
+173 A
-178 KPADGKKEPEAPKAP
+178 
-193 VDPLAKPTNEKKG
+193 
-206 QEAPKTP
+206 P

-225 EPEAPKTPV
+225 GP
-234 DPFAKPTNE
+234 
-243 KKEPEA
+243 
-249 PKTPA
+249 
-254 DTPAKPADGKKEP
+254 
-267 EAPKAPADPLAKPT
+267 
-281 NEKKGQEAPK
+281 EAPK
-291 APADTSA
+291 APADTS
-298 KPADEKKGQEAPKA
+298 
-312 PADTPAKP
+312 AKP

-332 KPKDEKEQEPRSPN
+332 KPKDEKEQEPRSPD

-416 EVRADVYEISLAQA
+416 EVRADVYEMSLAQA

-479 IPLTREGQPE
+479 IPLTKEGQPE

-548 RMRACQLAGIEDIPV
+548 RMRACQLAGIENIPV

-625 INADEELAQ
+625 MNADEELAQ

-649 NKLVPELQDMVDKGK
+649 NKLVPELQDLVDEGK

-714 EKIVQAVAPTKREET
+714 EKIVQAVAPTKREEM

-785 AETPVR
+785 AETPTR

>member
-1 MNGIQE
+1 MADPKKN
-7 VSGSIPLISTN
+7 PLIGAF
-18 HHKRMQKTVETTRFQ
+18 RAPVP
-33 RFFCLL
+33 
-39 EKSFLGRFC
+39 G
-48 PLEFYSKIQGLR
+48 
-60 GQKNE
+60 
-65 ENQNE
+65 
-70 SGRHDGRNLQ
+70 
-80 GLSHFPENQRRGR
+80 
-93 KDFADLFFP
+93 AP
-102 PARRIKAY
+102 PDTPA
-110 GHSEGYCR
+110 
-118 PEQAGLGKHDS
+118 P
-129 KHEGGRPFLE
+129 P
-139 HHKQLHPDE
+139 E

-158 TPIDEKK
+158 KPIDEKK
-165 GQEAPKTP
+165 GQEAPKAP
-173 ASTTP
+173 VSTTP

-206 QEAPKTP
+206 QEAP
-213 AGTTP
+213 
-218 KPTDGKK
+218 
-225 EPEAPKTPV
+225 
-234 DPFAKPTNE
+234 
-243 KKEPEA
+243 
-249 PKTPA
+249 
-254 DTPAKPADGKKEP
+254 
-267 EAPKAPADPLAKPT
+267 
-281 NEKKGQEAPK
+281 
-291 APADTSA
+291 
-298 KPADEKKGQEAPKA
+298 
-312 PADTPAKP
+312 
-320 ADGKKS
+320 
-326 PVSDPS
+326 
-332 KPKDEKEQEPRSPN
+332 
-346 LRFVALSKIK
+346 
-356 PLPGT
+356 
-361 YVKDEPRKDYSGL
+361 
-374 IADIKKNG
+374 
-382 LQKPVILR
+382 
-390 KSEKEDEFQLVDGF
+390 
-404 HRCKALEQAGML
+404 
-416 EVRADVYEISLAQA
+416 
-430 SEYRKGHRDKPL
+430 
-442 MPVPGKL
+442 
-449 VPYPPEE
+449 
-456 PAKADKAPEAPA
+456 
-468 VGDEELPENLK
+468 
-479 IPLTREGQPE
+479 
-489 TVTTMKVAN
+489 KVAN

-615 AQDEALGIKR
+615 AQDEAMGIKR
-625 INADEELAQ
+625 MSADEELAQ
-634 QMGESPATI
+634 QVGESPATI

-649 NKLVPELQDMVDKGK
+649 NKLVPELQDLVDKGK

-691 AKVPS
+691 DKVPS

-714 EKIVQAVAPTKREET
+714 EKIEQAVAPTKREET

-777 AAGKTVKK
+777 AAGKNVKK

>member
-1 MNGIQE
+1 MADPKKN
-7 VSGSIPLISTN
+7 PLIGAF
-18 HHKRMQKTVETTRFQ
+18 RAPVP
-33 RFFCLL
+33 
-39 EKSFLGRFC
+39 G
-48 PLEFYSKIQGLR
+48 
-60 GQKNE
+60 
-65 ENQNE
+65 
-70 SGRHDGRNLQ
+70 
-80 GLSHFPENQRRGR
+80 
-93 KDFADLFFP
+93 AP
-102 PARRIKAY
+102 PDTPA
-110 GHSEGYCR
+110 
-118 PEQAGLGKHDS
+118 P
-129 KHEGGRPFLE
+129 P
-139 HHKQLHPDE
+139 E

-158 TPIDEKK
+158 KPIDEKK
-165 GQEAPKTP
+165 GQEAPKAP
-173 ASTTP
+173 AGTTP

-193 VDPLAKPTNEKKG
+193 ADTSAKPADGKKEP
-206 QEAPKTP
+206 EAPKAP

-225 EPEAPKTPV
+225 GPEAPK
-234 DPFAKPTNE
+234 A
-243 KKEPEA
+243 
-249 PKTPA
+249 PA
-254 DTPAKPADGKKEP
+254 DTSAKPADGKKEP
-267 EAPKAPADPLAKPT
+267 EAPKAPADPLTKPADGKKEPEAPKAPADTSAKPAD
-281 NEKKGQEAPK
+281 EKKGQEAPK

-312 PADTPAKP
+312 PADPSAKP

-332 KPKDEKEQEPRSPN
+332 KPKDEKEQEPRSPD

-416 EVRADVYEISLAQA
+416 EVRADVYEMSLAQA

-479 IPLTREGQPE
+479 IPLTKEGQPE

-625 INADEELAQ
+625 MNADEELAQ

-649 NKLVPELQDMVDKGK
+649 NKLVPELQDLVDKGK

-691 AKVPS
+691 DKVPS

-714 EKIVQAVAPTKREET
+714 EKIEQAVAPTKREET

-785 AETPVR
+785 AETPTR

>member
-1 MNGIQE
+1 MADPKKN
-7 VSGSIPLISTN
+7 PLIGAF
-18 HHKRMQKTVETTRFQ
+18 RAPVP
-33 RFFCLL
+33 
-39 EKSFLGRFC
+39 G
-48 PLEFYSKIQGLR
+48 
-60 GQKNE
+60 
-65 ENQNE
+65 
-70 SGRHDGRNLQ
+70 
-80 GLSHFPENQRRGR
+80 
-93 KDFADLFFP
+93 AP
-102 PARRIKAY
+102 PDTPA
-110 GHSEGYCR
+110 
-118 PEQAGLGKHDS
+118 P
-129 KHEGGRPFLE
+129 P
-139 HHKQLHPDE
+139 E

-158 TPIDEKK
+158 KPIDEKK
-165 GQEAPKTP
+165 GQEAPKAP
-173 ASTTP
+173 AGTTP

-193 VDPLAKPTNEKKG
+193 ADTSAKPADGKKEP
-206 QEAPKTP
+206 EAPKAP

-225 EPEAPKTPV
+225 GPEAPK
-234 DPFAKPTNE
+234 A
-243 KKEPEA
+243 
-249 PKTPA
+249 PA
-254 DTPAKPADGKKEP
+254 DTSAKPADGKKEP
-267 EAPKAPADPLAKPT
+267 EAPKAPADPLTKPTNEKKGPEAPKAPADTPAKPT
-281 NEKKGQEAPK
+281 NEKKGQEEPK
-291 APADTSA
+291 APTDTS
-298 KPADEKKGQEAPKA
+298 
-312 PADTPAKP
+312 AKP

-332 KPKDEKEQEPRSPN
+332 KPKDEKEQEPRSPD

-416 EVRADVYEISLAQA
+416 EVRADVYEMSLAQA

-479 IPLTREGQPE
+479 IPLTKEGQPE

-548 RMRACQLAGIEDIPV
+548 RMRACQLAGIENIPV

-625 INADEELAQ
+625 MNADEELAQ
-634 QMGESPATI
+634 QVGESPATI

-649 NKLVPELQDMVDKGK
+649 NKLVPELQDLVDKGK

-691 AKVPS
+691 DKVPS

-714 EKIVQAVAPTKREET
+714 EKIEQAVAPTKREET

-767 TVMERQKAKA
+767 TVMERQKAKTA
-777 AAGKTVKK
+777 AAKK
-785 AETPVR
+785 ADTPVR

>member
-1 MNGIQE
+1 MADPKKN
-7 VSGSIPLISTN
+7 PLIGAF
-18 HHKRMQKTVETTRFQ
+18 RAPVP
-33 RFFCLL
+33 
-39 EKSFLGRFC
+39 G
-48 PLEFYSKIQGLR
+48 
-60 GQKNE
+60 
-65 ENQNE
+65 
-70 SGRHDGRNLQ
+70 
-80 GLSHFPENQRRGR
+80 
-93 KDFADLFFP
+93 AP
-102 PARRIKAY
+102 PDIPA
-110 GHSEGYCR
+110 
-118 PEQAGLGKHDS
+118 P
-129 KHEGGRPFLE
+129 P
-139 HHKQLHPDE
+139 E

-158 TPIDEKK
+158 KPID
-165 GQEAPKTP
+165 
-173 ASTTP
+173 
-178 KPADGKKEPEAPKAP
+178 
-193 VDPLAKPTNEKKG
+193 EKKG

-234 DPFAKPTNE
+234 DPFAKP
-243 KKEPEA
+243 A
-249 PKTPA
+249 
-254 DTPAKPADGKKEP
+254 
-267 EAPKAPADPLAKPT
+267 

-298 KPADEKKGQEAPKA
+298 KPADGKKEPEALKAPADPLTKPANEKKGQEAPKA
-312 PADTPAKP
+312 PAETPAKP
-320 ADGKKS
+320 TNEKKGQEEPKAPTDTSAKPAEGKKS
-326 PVSDPS
+326 PVSDPG
-332 KPKDEKEQEPRSPN
+332 KPKDGKKQEASKAPADTSAKPKEQEPQSPD

-361 YVKDEPRKDYSGL
+361 YVKDEPRKDYNGL

-382 LQKPVILR
+382 LQKPAILR

-416 EVRADVYEISLAQA
+416 EVRADVYEMSLAQA

-456 PAKADKAPEAPA
+456 PAKADKTPEPPA
-468 VGDEELPENLK
+468 GKEPEDEELPKDLK
-479 IPLTREGQPE
+479 IPLTKEGQPE

-548 RMRACQLAGIEDIPV
+548 RMRACQLAGIENIPV

-615 AQDEALGIKR
+615 AQDEALGIR
-625 INADEELAQ
+625 RMNADEELAQ

-649 NKLVPELQDMVDKGK
+649 NKLVPELQNMVDEGK

-691 AKVPS
+691 SKVPS

-714 EKIVQAVAPTKREET
+714 EKIVQAVAPTKREEM

-777 AAGKTVKK
+777 AAGKSVKK
-785 AETPVR
+785 AEAPVR

>member
-1 MNGIQE
+1 MADPKKN
-7 VSGSIPLISTN
+7 PLIGAF
-18 HHKRMQKTVETTRFQ
+18 RAPVP
-33 RFFCLL
+33 
-39 EKSFLGRFC
+39 G
-48 PLEFYSKIQGLR
+48 
-60 GQKNE
+60 
-65 ENQNE
+65 
-70 SGRHDGRNLQ
+70 
-80 GLSHFPENQRRGR
+80 
-93 KDFADLFFP
+93 AP
-102 PARRIKAY
+102 PDT
-110 GHSEGYCR
+110 
-118 PEQAGLGKHDS
+118 PT
-129 KHEGGRPFLE
+129 P
-139 HHKQLHPDE
+139 PE
-148 AGKPPAAGAA
+148 AGKPPAVGAA
-158 TPIDEKK
+158 KPIDEKK
-165 GQEAPKTP
+165 GPEVPNAPADTSTKPADGKKVLEAPKTP
-173 ASTTP
+173 A
-178 KPADGKKEPEAPKAP
+178 D
-193 VDPLAKPTNEKKG
+193 
-206 QEAPKTP
+206 TP
-213 AGTTP
+213 A
-218 KPTDGKK
+218 KSAD
-225 EPEAPKTPV
+225 
-234 DPFAKPTNE
+234 E

-254 DTPAKPADGKKEP
+254 DTPAKPADGKKVP
-267 EAPKAPADPLAKPT
+267 EAPRPPADASTKPADG
-281 NEKKGQEAPK
+281 KKEPEAPK

-298 KPADEKKGQEAPKA
+298 KPADEKKGQEPPKA
-312 PADTPAKP
+312 PVEEKKSAGQPDTAKSQSDGINIVSQVPVEEITANSLFVVDEKDPIFKKLMEDIRKNGVKEPININRTSDGKYEVIDGSRRLAAAKKLGIKTINATVMNLPDNLKAKGQLHSNLKTASDMEGPGEGDAEGPHPSGPAKP
-320 ADGKKS
+320 ADGKKEPENPKVPADTS
-326 PVSDPS
+326 A
-332 KPKDEKEQEPRSPN
+332 KPKEQEPQSPN

-416 EVRADVYEISLAQA
+416 EVRADVYEMSLAQA
-430 SEYRKGHRDKPL
+430 AEYRKGHRDKPL

-456 PAKADKAPEAPA
+456 PAKVDKAPEAPA
-468 VGDEELPENLK
+468 VGDEELPKDLK
-479 IPLTREGQPE
+479 IPLTKEGQPE

-625 INADEELAQ
+625 MNADEELAQ

-649 NKLVPELQDMVDKGK
+649 NKLVPELQDLVDVGK

-691 AKVPS
+691 DKVPS

-714 EKIVQAVAPTKREET
+714 EKIEQAVAPTKREEM